1 MLLDGIDGTNAPVQ
15 LLKAG
20 TGASLT
26 KNLALFPFH
35 GTIVSIFPSFPRT
48 SSRTFTLRRWVLPEI
63 SVSW

>member
-26 KNLALFPFH
+26 KNLALFPF
-35 GTIVSIFPSFPRT
+35 
-48 SSRTFTLRRWVLPEI
+48 
-63 SVSW
+63 